1 MTFSVCRVVNIIYVE
16 LMQTS
21 ELDMHNI
28 MHEYDDIIIYMYF
41 YM

>member
-1 MTFSVCRVVNIIYVE
+1 MR
-16 LMQTS
+16 TS

-28 MHEYDDIIIYMYF
+28 MYEHDDIIIYMCF

>member
-1 MTFSVCRVVNIIYVE
+1 MP
-16 LMQTS
+16 TS

-28 MHEYDDIIIYMYF
+28 MHEHDDIIIYMCLYMCF